1 MSTYDKSIED
11 MTESQLD
18 KDIIIYSGYIQEY
31 SDYVQDLRDEKGRR
45 AEQKVHR
52 LTQDIRRL
60 KEIIDELGLETSS
73 EADNDYGTPAS
84 SQAFPHYKR
93 NRKIK
98 TGKLTGAKT
107 PVLKRNVP
115 SSGETS
121 SSTKET
127 SNHTTRKFIGLLDHF
142 RNHLFVGDIVRLKT
156 LSDIGPL
163 AGQTMAT
170 VVSGD
175 KVSGRVKISHI
186 QKPSSTTNRTASN
199 LSKQN

>member
-73 EADNDYGTPAS
+73 EADNGYGTPAS

-98 TGKLTGAKT
+98 AGKLTGAKT
-107 PVLKRNVP
+107 PVRKRNVP

-121 SSTKET
+121 SSKKET
-127 SNHTTRKFIGLLDHF
+127 SNHTTQEFIGLLDHF
-142 RNHLFVGDIVRLKT
+142 KNKLYVGDIVRLET
-156 LSDIGPL
+156 LSNIGPL
-163 AGQTMAT
+163 AGQTVAT

-175 KVSGRVKISHI
+175 KETGRVKISHI
-186 QKPSSTTNRTASN
+186 EKPNSTTHRNASN